1 MNPARIHAALAAVA
15 VAYVE
20 REKMAEELR
29 DLRARA
35 AGLKNQLHAAYVR
48 HDDAR
53 TEAAGVIGQ
62 EVSVDDVAVDE
73 NGLEAYAYQ
82 GDGTYSRVVAGGL
95 CPPVV
100 LPEAT

>member
-1 MNPARIHAALAAVA
+1 MNKARIHAALTAVA
-15 VAYVE
+15 VAYAE

-29 DLRARA
+29 ALRARA
-35 AGLKNQLHAAYVR
+35 AGIKNQLHAAYVR

-53 TEAAGVIGQ
+53 TEAAGIIGQ

-82 GDGTYSRVVAGGL
+82 GDGTYSRVVAGGF
-95 CPPVV
+95 CPPVA

>member
-1 MNPARIHAALAAVA
+1 LTAVA
-15 VAYVE
+15 VAYAE
-20 REKMAEELR
+20 REKMAEDLR

-62 EVSVDDVAVDE
+62 EVSADDVAVDE
-73 NGLEAYAYQ
+73 NGLEAYAHQ
-82 GDGTYSRVVAGGL
+82 GDGTYTRVVAGGL
-95 CPPVV
+95 CSPVV